1 MAAAAA
7 DAEAAAGGVDMA
19 EADGAEQMD
28 TSDPLAYELSATLR
42 AIAGLLQLDAS
53 GPSAAAMVAA
63 VQARVAQLLAQLP
76 AGFFEPLLPAG
87 ALGEAQV
94 RELAQQLALGLGV
107 PAVTHTHTPHH
118 AHGRPAARAS
128 PARPPSPCSTPLPPA
143 STAVQAI

>member
-7 DAEAAAGGVDMA
+7 DAEAAAGGVEME

-28 TSDPLAYELSATLR
+28 TADPLAFELTAALR

-87 ALGEAQV
+87 TLSEAQV
-94 RELAQQLALGLGV
+94 RLLLHALAVPRGRSLACQ
-107 PAVTHTHTPHH
+107 
-118 AHGRPAARAS
+118 AR
-128 PARPPSPCSTPLPPA
+128 RPPTPGAALHGAPLR
-143 STAVQAI
+143 